1 MASEASEASEQLG
14 ASTRAARAVIS
25 TTANGGAANG
35 AATRAR
41 TYVATQTPPS
51 SPAANTPPR
60 GAAPGGPTV
69 HAPQAEA
76 DKQWVRRRNI
86 SFTILCWVAIAGV
99 VIWLA
104 SQIYHAIIVLV
115 MAAVLAYALFP
126 AVSLLCRWVPRWL
139 AVAAVYLALF
149 AIVGGFGFLL
159 VSTAVTGVREHEQQI
174 LAALGPN
181 GALNGIVNQLVS
193 LGIPRDKIEGLIQS
207 LTNALGSQAS
217 NVPQA
222 VGAFFNGLLDT
233 VLVVVVSIY
242 LLVDGERLALWAN
255 TRTPHRYRQRIQQLL
270 SGLQRVVGGYIR
282 GELSLALL
290 VGTMVGAGMFVLQ
303 VPFALLLGV
312 LAFAL
317 EFIPIVG
324 TLISGVICV
333 TVALTQGWLLAL
345 AVLAYFVVVHVIESD
360 VVGPRLLG
368 RAIGL
373 HPVVSIIALV
383 AGAERFSVWGA
394 VFAAPLAGLAQGI
407 IVDIWQEWRK
417 AHAEEFAE
425 ELDDD
430 APPTDEAPIVALVDS
445 AAGAIFLDDPPL
457 DGHNTASEAVAPG
470 GDQVGLP
477 AAGIRADELDADG
490 LRSVERGLASGPAIG
505 PGISPG

>member
-1 MASEASEASEQLG
+1 MATE
-14 ASTRAARAVIS
+14 RATERATGPSVTSDGDAKPARAGIS
-25 TTANGGAANG
+25 LKSPLSLPVKATAQVVAKHKAA
-35 AATRAR
+35 
-41 TYVATQTPPS
+41 
-51 SPAANTPPR
+51 
-60 GAAPGGPTV
+60 
-69 HAPQAEA
+69 QADA
-76 DKQWVRRRNI
+76 DLQWVRRRNI
-86 SFTILCWVAIAGV
+86 AFTILCWVGIAGV

-104 SQIYHAIIVLV
+104 SQIYHALIVLV

-139 AVAAVYLALF
+139 AVLLVYLALF
-149 AIVGGFGFLL
+149 AIVGGFGYLL
-159 VSTAVTGVREHEQQI
+159 VSTAVASVREHERQI
-174 LAALGPN
+174 LGAFAPD

-193 LGIPRDKIEGLIQS
+193 LGIPREQIDAVTKSLADKLS
-207 LTNALGSQAS
+207 SQAS

-222 VGAFFNGLLDT
+222 LGAFFNGLLDT

-255 TRTPHRYRQRIQQLL
+255 TRTPLRYRKRVQTFL

-290 VGTMVGAGMFVLQ
+290 IGTMVGAGMFVLQ

-312 LAFAL
+312 MAFAL

-324 TLISGVICV
+324 TLISGAICV
-333 TVALTQGWLLAL
+333 SVALTQGWLLAL
-345 AVLAYFVVVHVIESD
+345 AVLAYFVVVHVIEGD

-407 IVDIWQEWRK
+407 IIDIWQEWRK
-417 AHAEEFAE
+417 SHAEEFAE
-425 ELDDD
+425 ELEEGVGDSD
-430 APPTDEAPIVALVDS
+430 ADELPVVALVDS
-445 AAGAIFLDDPPL
+445 AVGSILLNDPPL
-457 DGHNTASEAVAPG
+457 DGTDVAEEA
-470 GDQVGLP
+470 
-477 AAGIRADELDADG
+477 AAHDDLHA
-490 LRSVERGLASGPAIG
+490 VERGLASGPAIG
-505 PGISPG
+505 PGVSPG